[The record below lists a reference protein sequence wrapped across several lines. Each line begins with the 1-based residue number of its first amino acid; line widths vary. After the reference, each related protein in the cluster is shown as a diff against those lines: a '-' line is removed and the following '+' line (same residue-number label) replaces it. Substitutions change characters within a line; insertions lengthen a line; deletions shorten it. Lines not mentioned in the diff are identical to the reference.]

1 MQTFV
6 SVPTTMKAI
15 IICGDHLS
23 DIEATM
29 PSISANLPNPSTD
42 LVEIANINSNAQVV
56 LSGTRSGVDYACA
69 VLQAKG
75 YAGRAVELPVS
86 APFHCALM
94 QPAAEKLTEV
104 IAKIRV
110 QEPVIP
116 VISNVTAQPMH
127 AADIPSLLV
136 SQMTKTVQWQRS
148 IEYCRN
154 SGMNETG
161 NVMKSDNAY
170 DWTVVGPSRV
180 LSNLLKKEFPGDK
193 VLGLVGLSDLNEAF
207 TRT

>member
-1 MQTFV
+1 MQETLV

-42 LVEIANINSNAQVV
+42 LVEIANINSNSQVV

-75 YAGRAVELPVS
+75 FAGRAVELPVS

-94 QPAAEKLTEV
+94 QPAAEKLTEA
-104 IAKIRV
+104 IAKLKV
-110 QEPVIP
+110 NEPVIP

-127 AADIPSLLV
+127 ASAIPSLLV

-148 IEYCRN
+148 LEYCRG
-154 SGMNETG
+154 SI
-161 NVMKSDNAY
+161 KNAGSYQY

-180 LSNLLKKEFPGDK
+180 LSNLLKKEFPRDK
-193 VLGLVGLSDLNEAF
+193 VLGIVGLKDINDTTNA
-207 TRT
+207 